1 MYKRNRKKYRIA
13 TVYGAAEE
21 GRKQWFVD
29 ELHSMLTGRKEA
41 TIIGGDFNLVRF
53 QSDKSNGN
61 VDLRW
66 CEKFNDWVD
75 RHSLMEIN
83 LLGRSFTWSNNQENQ
98 ILSHI
103 DRIFCST
110 EFNEAFPLATAKA
123 LPRNPSDHVPI
134 LWESGIDQSKNRYRF
149 KFENWWLQHSGFGEV
164 VQNVWSKKTK
174 GKSAID
180 RWQEKVRMFRRK
192 ARGWSANVEAE
203 NRRKKDKLSA
213 EYQHLDVL
221 SETRSLSDSERAR
234 IKEVS
239 EELNK
244 IWDMEET
251 KARQRARERDIKEGD
266 RNTKYFHAVASQRR
280 KTTIFSLDGPD
291 GTVET
296 NEETPDVASE
306 YYKNLFKFE
315 PRPEMNISNE
325 FFSREEKIS

>member
-1 MYKRNRKKYRIA
+1 
-13 TVYGAAEE
+13 
-21 GRKQWFVD
+21 
-29 ELHSMLTGRKEA
+29 
-41 TIIGGDFNLVRF
+41 
-53 QSDKSNGN
+53 

-66 CEKFNDWVD
+66 CEKINDWVD

-266 RNTKYFHAVASQRR
+266 KNTKYFHAVASQRR